1 MPVMR
6 RLLPALLLVG
16 STLGLVAVP
25 AGAEVSASDATKIH
39 LSFDFSD
46 NSDPASAS
54 GGAFNIITDV
64 LPEHSPGVVRMVAV
78 APADSGLAN
87 LVCRYQE
94 VSASQVE
101 CGFNFT
107 VNGTWEIR
115 AQYAANR
122 ETDVSATAVT
132 NIYVTN

>member
-1 MPVMR
+1 MR

-16 STLGLVAVP
+16 ATLGLVTVP
-25 AGAEVSASDATKIH
+25 AGAEVNGADASRIH

-54 GGAFNIITDV
+54 GSAFNIITDV

-78 APADSGLAN
+78 APEDSGLAN

-94 VSASQVE
+94 VTDSQVE

-107 VNGTWEIR
+107 VNGTW
-115 AQYAANR
+115 
-122 ETDVSATAVT
+122 
-132 NIYVTN
+132 